1 VRLSLIKEKKGKV
14 ENTYFHKAKERASG
28 LLKDRKRLKTLLI
41 NSTKKLS
48 NLNFKNLN
56 LTKLTNRVKVI
67 VRMLKAYVKGE
78 YKMLPWKS
86 LIILVAALFYFVTPL
101 DLIPDVIPVTGYIDD
116 FTVVLWV
123 FRTLQDDINEFIV
136 WENE

>member
-1 VRLSLIKEKKGKV
+1 M
-14 ENTYFHKAKERASG
+14 ENRFFHKAKERASG
-28 LLKDRKRLKTLLI
+28 LLKDRNRLQTLLI

-48 NLNFKNLN
+48 HLNFKNLN
-56 LTKLTNRVKVI
+56 LTKLANRVKVI
-67 VRMLKAYVKGE
+67 IRMLKAYVKGE
-78 YKMLPWKS
+78 YRLLPWKS

-116 FTVVLWV
+116 FTVILWV

-136 WENE
+136 WENQ

>member
-1 VRLSLIKEKKGKV
+1 M
-14 ENTYFHKAKERASG
+14 ENRFFHKAKERASG
-28 LLKDRKRLKTLLI
+28 LLKDRKRLQSLLI

-48 NLNFKNLN
+48 HLNFKNLN

-67 VRMLKAYVKGE
+67 IRMLKAYVKGE
-78 YKMLPWKS
+78 YRLLPWKS

-116 FTVVLWV
+116 FTVILWV
-123 FRTLQDDINEFIV
+123 FRTLQDEINEFIV
-136 WENE
+136 WENQ

>member
-1 VRLSLIKEKKGKV
+1 VRLSHIKEKKGKV

-41 NSTKKLS
+41 NSTKKLG
-48 NLNFKNLN
+48 NLNFTKLN
-56 LTKLTNRVKVI
+56 LTKLTDRVKVI

-136 WENE
+136 CENE

>member
-1 VRLSLIKEKKGKV
+1 VRLSIIKEKKGKV
-14 ENTYFHKAKERASG
+14 ENTYFHKAKERATG

-56 LTKLTNRVKVI
+56 LTKLTDRVKVI

>member
-1 VRLSLIKEKKGKV
+1 V

-41 NSTKKLS
+41 NSTKKLG
-48 NLNFKNLN
+48 NLNFTKLN
-56 LTKLTNRVKVI
+56 LTKLTDRVKVI